1 MFYQH
6 RACIETIILQL
17 LSTLPWQISRTI
29 QTHDWKIFISTIHLL
44 TPCHHLCNFLIRPIY
59 FCDECIDI
67 FRWYCLSQF
76 DLVWFLGFSVW
87 IWDELELRV
96 EAGEVVQEMLSHPRT
111 FLALY
116 RPETLNI
123 LWEFEQSEPRFRSFH
138 GWAML
143 PCWLGWWPLESSRR
157 WRSPLTRTEKLP
169 TQPPSSQYTKHP
181 ENVSFFSH
189 KDCLLKMATLTYIL
203 HMDKNINQTSTN
215 MTRGGREEMDDAFT
229 HTI

>member
-59 FCDECIDI
+59 FCDEWIDI

-87 IWDELELRV
+87 IWDVLELRV

-169 TQPPSSQYTKHP
+169 APATQQSIYKTSRKCLFLFAQRLSSQDGNT
-181 ENVSFFSH
+181 NSH
-189 KDCLLKMATLTYIL
+189 IAYWQKYQPDIY
-203 HMDKNINQTSTN
+203 
-215 MTRGGREEMDDAFT
+215 
-229 HTI
+229 

>member
-59 FCDECIDI
+59 FCDEWIDI

-157 WRSPLTRTEKLP
+157 WRSPLTRTEKLSSP
-169 TQPPSSQYTKHP
+169 ATQQSIYKTSRKCLFLFAQRLSSQDGNT
-181 ENVSFFSH
+181 N
-189 KDCLLKMATLTYIL
+189 L
-203 HMDKNINQTSTN
+203 HIAYGQKYQPDIY
-215 MTRGGREEMDDAFT
+215 
-229 HTI
+229 

>member
-87 IWDELELRV
+87 IWDVLELRV

-169 TQPPSSQYTKHP
+169 ATQQSIYKTSRK
-181 ENVSFFSH
+181 
-189 KDCLLKMATLTYIL
+189 CLFLFAQRWQ
-203 HMDKNINQTSTN
+203 H
-215 MTRGGREEMDDAFT
+215 
-229 HTI
+229 

>member
-59 FCDECIDI
+59 FCDEWIDI

-169 TQPPSSQYTKHP
+169 AVNIQNIQKMSLSFRTKI
-181 ENVSFFSH
+181 VFSRWQH
-189 KDCLLKMATLTYIL
+189 
-203 HMDKNINQTSTN
+203 
-215 MTRGGREEMDDAFT
+215 
-229 HTI
+229 

>member
-6 RACIETIILQL
+6 RACIETIILPL

-59 FCDECIDI
+59 FCDEWIDI
-67 FRWYCLSQF
+67 CRWYCLSQF

-87 IWDELELRV
+87 IWDVLELRV

-189 KDCLLKMATLTYIL
+189 KDCLLKMATLTHIL
-203 HMDKNINQTSTN
+203 HIDKNINQTSTN

>member
-17 LSTLPWQISRTI
+17 LSTLPWQISLTI

-76 DLVWFLGFSVW
+76 DLVWFLRFSAW
-87 IWDELELRV
+87 IYEMNWSSVLRQGRWCRRCYRIP
-96 EAGEVVQEMLSHPRT
+96 EHSSPYTAQRHLIFYENLSNPSLDSDHSTAGRCCR
-111 FLALY
+111 A
-116 RPETLNI
+116 
-123 LWEFEQSEPRFRSFH
+123 
-138 GWAML
+138 GWA
-143 PCWLGWWPLESSRR
+143 GDR
-157 WRSPLTRTEKLP
+157 WRAAEGEGLHWPGQRSC
-169 TQPPSSQYTKHP
+169 QPPSSQYTKHP

-189 KDCLLKMATLTYIL
+189 KDCLLKMATLTHIL
-203 HMDKNINQTSTN
+203 HIDKNINQTSTN

>member
-17 LSTLPWQISRTI
+17 LSTLPGQISLTV

-87 IWDELELRV
+87 IWDVLELRV

-169 TQPPSSQYTKHP
+169 ATQQSIYKTSRK
-181 ENVSFFSH
+181 
-189 KDCLLKMATLTYIL
+189 CLFLFAQRWQ
-203 HMDKNINQTSTN
+203 H
-215 MTRGGREEMDDAFT
+215 
-229 HTI
+229 

>member
-1 MFYQH
+1 MVLFV
-6 RACIETIILQL
+6 
-17 LSTLPWQISRTI
+17 SVWPG
-29 QTHDWKIFISTIHLL
+29 
-44 TPCHHLCNFLIRPIY
+44 
-59 FCDECIDI
+59 
-67 FRWYCLSQF
+67 
-76 DLVWFLGFSVW
+76 LVSGFSVW

-189 KDCLLKMATLTYIL
+189 KDCLLKMATLTHLL